1 MHSSQPHWSTP
12 LLCKALESSLRAEK
26 LLLSFFVGL
35 NTWSIFKEIKHLNLT
50 LVINPTH
57 YSNGFMSGVNKAI
70 KILKCLNALAVMCWT
85 KKVFSWFLW
94 IRRADLEV
102 NLWVT
107 RWKENLGFNHLW
119 DKNAHFEPFL
129 CLERLNNLRW
139 KIFFIPNSSMT
150 RDKHGLTPF
159 HC

>member
-1 MHSSQPHWSTP
+1 MQSSRKFLTSWKIAQ
-12 LLCKALESSLRAEK
+12 LK
-26 LLLSFFVGL
+26 FFVG
-35 NTWSIFKEIKHLNLT
+35 TYIPGASIFKEIKHLNLT

-70 KILKCLNALAVMCWT
+70 KIPKCLNALAVMCWT

-119 DKNAHFEPFL
+119 DKNAHSEPFL
-129 CLERLNNLRW
+129 CIVVKDPWHFGVIFKQMEWSHILETNVV
-139 KIFFIPNSSMT
+139 PSMEI
-150 RDKHGLTPF
+150 D
-159 HC
+159 